1 VGAPAQYLVPM
12 MKTRPT
18 SERLARPRA
27 AKTLKGDDVRW
38 AGVQARDAACD
49 GTFYYA
55 VATTGVYCR
64 PSCPS
69 RLPKRSNV
77 SFYATPAAAQAA
89 GFRACKRCKPDAP
102 SLRDEHAAKV
112 AEACRLIEAAEEAP
126 KLDELAAKVGL
137 SPYHFHRIFK
147 AAVGVTPKAYAV
159 AHRNRNVRDKLQRS
173 STVTAAIYDAG
184 FNSSG
189 RFYANSGQVLGMTPT
204 SFRKGGAD
212 AEIRFA
218 IGACSLG
225 AILVAASKKG
235 VCSILI
241 GDDPDALARDLQDR
255 FPHAE
260 LIGADAQFERLVA
273 RVVGLIEAPGKRTD
287 LPLDV
292 RGTAFQHRVWAAL
305 KDIPVGSTASY
316 AEIAKRIGV
325 PKAVR
330 AVAGACAANLLAVA
344 IPCHRVVKSD
354 GRLSGYR
361 WGVERKRELL
371 GREAK

>member
-1 VGAPAQYLVPM
+1 M
-12 MKTRPT
+12 MKTPPT
-18 SERLARPRA
+18 SERLARPRN
-27 AKTLKGDDVRW
+27 LKPPKGEDRRW
-38 AGVQARDAACD
+38 AAVQARDATCD

-69 RLPKRSNV
+69 RLPKRTNV
-77 SFYATPAAAQAA
+77 SFHAMSAAARAA
-89 GFRACKRCKPDAP
+89 GFRACKRCKPDAR

-112 AEACRLIEAAEEAP
+112 AEACRLIEAAAEAH

-159 AHRNRNVRDKLQRS
+159 AHRNRNVRDTLQRS
-173 STVTAAIYDAG
+173 STVTEAIYDAG

-225 AILVAASKKG
+225 AILVAASKMG
-235 VCSILI
+235 VCAILI
-241 GDDPDALARDLQDR
+241 GDDPAALARYLQDR
-255 FPHAE
+255 FPSAE
-260 LIGADAQFERLVA
+260 LIGADPEFEGLVA
-273 RVVGLIEAPGKRTD
+273 RVVGLVEAPGSRTE

-305 KDIPVGSTASY
+305 KDIPAGSTASY
-316 AEIAKRIGV
+316 TEIANRIGA

-330 AVAGACAANLLAVA
+330 AVAGACAANPLAVA
-344 IPCHRVVKSD
+344 IPCHRVVKND
-354 GRLSGYR
+354 GSLSGYR

-371 GREAK
+371 RREAK